1 MCGYSPIIPSIIAQV
16 LDESPLLHDGGSG
29 TLAVDGS
36 LSLAS
41 TEWRSEHTAMLNVSF
56 PRQASSFNQLIIDGD
71 ASGNHVY
78 TSGQD
83 DADGSGDFMHGTTW
97 TFDDGHE
104 VVLKSESYIRR
115 EIDARCAQDA
125 RECEAIFDDLENL
138 MKQRGGEWD
147 FKKNRDVHIDA
158 SSSGQRGAVREARDP

>member
-71 ASGNHVY
+71 ASGNHVPL
-78 TSGQD
+78 SV
-83 DADGSGDFMHGTTW
+83 SVDFI
-97 TFDDGHE
+97 E
-104 VVLKSESYIRR
+104 RNS
-115 EIDARCAQDA
+115 
-125 RECEAIFDDLENL
+125 
-138 MKQRGGEWD
+138 
-147 FKKNRDVHIDA
+147 
-158 SSSGQRGAVREARDP
+158 AVRRIHT